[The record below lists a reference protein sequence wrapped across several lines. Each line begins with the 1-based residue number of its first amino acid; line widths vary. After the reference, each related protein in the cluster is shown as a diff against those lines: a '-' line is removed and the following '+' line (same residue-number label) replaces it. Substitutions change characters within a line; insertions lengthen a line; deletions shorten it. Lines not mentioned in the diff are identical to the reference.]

1 MKGASKMK
9 RVLKEFLSF
18 ALVLALEVL
27 ALFWVVNF
35 FFHICADALTLT
47 DAQRQEVE
55 SVVMAEAGGES
66 QEAQRMIALC
76 ILNGCEK
83 ENVEPDELIELYRYT
98 KRRPEPSESVQEAV
112 QAVFDEG
119 VKDYGNI
126 LYFYA
131 PGLCVSDWHES
142 QEFVTEID
150 GIRFFGEAG
159 T

>member
-1 MKGASKMK
+1 MK

-27 ALFWVVNF
+27 ALFWVVSF
-35 FFHICADALTLT
+35 FFGICAHAMTLT
-47 DAQRQEVE
+47 DAQRSEVE

-66 QEAQRMIALC
+66 IEAQRMIAIC

-83 ENVEPDELIELYRYT
+83 ENVDPDELIELYRYT
-98 KRRPEPSESVQEAV
+98 KKRPEPSESVQEAV

-119 VKDYGNI
+119 ATDYGNV

-131 PGLCVSDWHES
+131 PALCASDWHEE

-150 GIRFFGEAG
+150 GIRFFGEVG